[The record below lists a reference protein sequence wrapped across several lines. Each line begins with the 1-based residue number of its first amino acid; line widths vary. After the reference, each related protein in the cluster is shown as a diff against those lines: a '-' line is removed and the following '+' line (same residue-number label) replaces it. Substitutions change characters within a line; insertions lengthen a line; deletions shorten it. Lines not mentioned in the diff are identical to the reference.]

1 MKTNS
6 IKVSIVIAILLC
18 GCGKIPTALPNQ
30 TFESF
35 VGNFEAGTI
44 DAFHLLVSDA
54 RVNTVIVGN
63 PVRKGNFALKNTLRP
78 NDFIFNGYRA
88 ELAVYNC
95 AKYHTEVYY
104 GFGIMIDTSYS
115 DQEYNLICQWQ
126 DLPDYR
132 QGEDWE
138 PLPILRGSPP
148 PLALVYVNGAF
159 ELKMN
164 VNPNSGNE
172 TFIVGSAQPVS
183 KGVWHDVV
191 FRVYWSDDSTGYLEA
206 WFDGKRYT
214 PFNGTDYKFY
224 KPNLYNRSGNYFKF
238 GQYKG
243 KVKPTAA
250 TIVYFDEVK
259 IGSTYNEVR
268 P

>member
-1 MKTNS
+1 MKS
-6 IKVSIVIAILLC
+6 IRLNAYIFIVVLFC
-18 GCGKIPTALPNQ
+18 GCGKIPTALPNEP
-30 TFESF
+30 FERF
-35 VGNFEAGTI
+35 VGNFETRTI
-44 DAFHLLVSDA
+44 DAFYLLASDPA
-54 RVNTVIVGN
+54 INTAIVGN

-78 NDFIFNGYRA
+78 NDFIFNGYRS

-104 GFGIMIDTSYS
+104 GFSIMIDTAYS
-115 DQEYNLICQWQ
+115 DQDFNLICQWQ

-138 PLPILRGSPP
+138 QLPTLRGSPP
-148 PLALVYVNGAF
+148 PLALVYVNGTL

-164 VNPNSGNE
+164 VNPTPNAE
-172 TFIVGSAQPVS
+172 TFLVGTAQPIS

-206 WFDGKRYT
+206 WLDGKRYT

-224 KPNLYNRSGNYFKF
+224 KQNLYNRSGNYFKF

-243 KVKPTAA
+243 RVKPTSA
-250 TIVYFDEVK
+250 TVIYFDEVK
-259 IGSTYNEVR
+259 IGSTYNEVI